1 LAFEEGYT
9 SLSVSLV
16 LCKKDGEARGDIGKA
31 TRPSSLPDS
40 RTNDLPSFP
49 PVQFPIHSYP
59 SPTASI
65 PIADNAI
72 PKPSSSP
79 LHPHLLQVAP
89 EQEVTVAAVVEP
101 VVVAAAEVEIDSMTA
116 GRRSVMKLLDLVGIY
131 SLGLAIAVVADREYS
146 VEGGRKVDNSLK
158 GALWIP
164 EPDRVV
170 VKNMFWIE

>member
-1 LAFEEGYT
+1 
-9 SLSVSLV
+9 
-16 LCKKDGEARGDIGKA
+16 
-31 TRPSSLPDS
+31 
-40 RTNDLPSFP
+40 
-49 PVQFPIHSYP
+49 
-59 SPTASI
+59 
-65 PIADNAI
+65 
-72 PKPSSSP
+72 
-79 LHPHLLQVAP
+79 LLQVAP

>member
-1 LAFEEGYT
+1 M
-9 SLSVSLV
+9 
-16 LCKKDGEARGDIGKA
+16 
-31 TRPSSLPDS
+31 PDS

-49 PVQFPIHSYP
+49 PVQSPIHSYP

-65 PIADNAI
+65 PIADNVI

-89 EQEVTVAAVVEP
+89 EQEVAVV
-101 VVVAAAEVEIDSMTA
+101 VVELEAAAAAEVEIDSMTA
-116 GRRSVMKLLDLVGIY
+116 DHMSVTKLLDLVGIY

-158 GALWIP
+158 AALWIP
-164 EPDRVV
+164 EPEPGRVV
-170 VKNMFWIE
+170 VKNMFWTE